1 MRHARLRARL
11 MAAVALL
18 TLTVPIQPAYA
29 WKPKTHIYLA
39 EEALRDALDNGK
51 VTIYEIDRA
60 TGRIVGPLGEFD
72 VDPRILAALK
82 AGQKQFRAGVLG
94 PDAYPDILTGQ
105 QIIHPEEADS
115 VDHGAGGSN
124 AWLTHLW
131 ERGFV
136 NGATPQI
143 RAFTVGYLTHA
154 AGDVFAHTYVNH
166 YAGGEFMLTPDPTNA
181 VKHLVLEG
189 YIGKRTPQTMSATTT
204 RQRVSG
210 GPRNPRKRDDLGLD
224 PDTANDPIVYADI
237 NLPITQEDTS
247 ISGVEGFIYDEL
259 TFAKPGGVLMTRLM
273 KGEGTSRSIPFIF
286 SEKRNQ
292 LQAEVDEYERTRMSL
307 SGPAR
312 VAYAAT
318 HGAQAEYKK
327 AWIADIDTGL
337 KAFPAVS
344 HEVAKA
350 IVYNE
355 AGGDMGRAEDIL
367 SKYVSDYM
375 ISMLGFP
382 DAAIVTVQ
390 TVAAAIDAI
399 SPPFIAE
406 FLKDLLMAPLNAIIR
421 GLTGKSPQ
429 EWAHY
434 MTNPE
439 AHFDEI
445 MNAPGGGHGGSI
457 EHRIDLKTFNREQL
471 KIDDD
476 GYAKPGLKWKIEEL
490 PPAFNTLQLTK
501 LMFLGD
507 TGMQQLEAALK
518 SRGVEMGAAPGPYR
532 NYMLGW
538 MRSLDAGNQW
548 QGLPSPRGKASPP
561 AAFAAGN
568 GQALNRLFLAQV
580 GETPM
585 PVSQQSPG
593 PLSDT
598 PAPLPA
604 EPVPAP
610 PPPPPQPQSPQA
622 EQPRW
627 WPRPEDRTD
636 KSLMASYLE
645 GNWAT
650 ELGKL
655 SIRRTGAGDVDHW
668 IGHIYRNDQS
678 PAAFILEDLVPSE
691 DASGVTGTWREA
703 GSSQKRAVRLVL
715 NIHDGDKFAAGTEGY
730 IGGLAELTGTRIYG
744 APVYETPAEPQQPAP
759 QQPAPQPP
767 VPQQPQPQPPA
778 PQPQPPADDFQPLG
792 KWDVRVDK
800 VENPRDDRLTH
811 VYLTLRN
818 ASTQPQVQTGDVWVW
833 LDDTSGATQRSGQGL
848 RALPGPP
855 QLFSGSPVVLPG
867 KTIRTKFVFD
877 RVRGASIT
885 RVTVTEGDYSADFA
899 F

>member
-1 MRHARLRARL
+1 MQRKPSRLRAQL
-11 MAAVALL
+11 MAAVAVL
-18 TLTVPIQPAYA
+18 TLTVPAQPAYA

-51 VTIYEIDRA
+51 VTLYETDRA
-60 TGRIVGPLGEFD
+60 TGRIIGVLGEFD
-72 VDPRILAALK
+72 VDPNILAALK

-105 QIIHPEEADS
+105 QIIHPEEAEAIDG
-115 VDHGAGGSN
+115 GAGGSN

-143 RAFTVGYLTHA
+143 RAFTIGYLTHA

-166 YAGGEFMLTPDPTNA
+166 YAGGEFRLVPDPTNA

-224 PDTANDPIVYADI
+224 PDTANDPIVYENI
-237 NLPITQEDTS
+237 RLPITQEDTS

-259 TFAKPGGVLMTRLM
+259 TFARPGSLMMTKLM
-273 KGEGTSRSIPFIF
+273 KGEGTGRSIPFIF
-286 SEKRNQ
+286 SEKRNT
-292 LQAEVDEYERTRMSL
+292 LQAEVDEYERTRLSL

-318 HGAQAEYKK
+318 NGVQAEYKK
-327 AWIADIDTGL
+327 AWIADIDAGL

-355 AGGDMGRAEDIL
+355 AGGDMGRAKDVL
-367 SKYVSDYM
+367 SKYVSDHMY
-375 ISMLGFP
+375 SMVGIP
-382 DAAIVTVQ
+382 DAVIITAQTISKAVSAIV
-390 TVAAAIDAI
+390 
-399 SPPFIAE
+399 PPVIAE
-406 FLKDLLMAPLNAIIR
+406 FLNELLMAPLDAIIK
-421 GLTGKSPQ
+421 GLTGKSPG

-445 MNAPGGGHGGSI
+445 MNAPGGGHSGSVD
-457 EHRIDLKTFNREQL
+457 HRVDLKTFNREQL

-476 GYAKPGLKWKIEEL
+476 GYGKPSLKWKIEDL

-507 TGMQQLEAALK
+507 AGMQQLANALK
-518 SRGVEMGAAPGPYR
+518 AKGVEMGPQPR

-538 MRSLDAGNQW
+538 VRSLDAGNQW
-548 QGLPSPRGKASPP
+548 QGLASPRGKASPQ
-561 AAFAAGN
+561 AVFAGN
-568 GQALNRLFLAQV
+568 GAAAYNRLFLAQI
-580 GETPM
+580 GEAEIPAG
-585 PVSQQSPG
+585 PVSN
-593 PLSDT
+593 
-598 PAPLPA
+598 
-604 EPVPAP
+604 PVPATPGPEAPVPASPTSTP
-610 PPPPPQPQSPQA
+610 PATPTT
-622 EQPRW
+622 EPRW
-627 WPRPEDRTD
+627 SPRPEDRSN

-645 GNWAT
+645 GDWAT
-650 ELGKL
+650 ELGRLRIK
-655 SIRRTGAGDVDHW
+655 RTGEGDVDHW
-668 IGHIYRNDQS
+668 IGHIY
-678 PAAFILEDLVPSE
+678 PAGATTAAFILEDLVPSD

-703 GSSQKRAVRLVL
+703 GSAQKRAIRLVL
-715 NIHDGDKFAAGTEGY
+715 NLRDGDRFAGGSDGY
-730 IGGLAELTGTRIYG
+730 IGGLAELTGVRILNPP
-744 APVYETPAEPQQPAP
+744 AYETPEPEPQNPEPQTPAP

-767 VPQQPQPQPPA
+767 A
-778 PQPQPPADDFQPLG
+778 PQPQTPADDFQPLG
-792 KWDVRVDK
+792 KWDVRIDK
-800 VENPRDDRLTH
+800 VENPREDRLTH
-811 VYLTLRN
+811 VYVTLRN
-818 ASTQPQVQTGDVWVW
+818 ASSQVQYQTGEVWVY
-833 LDDTSGATQRSGQGL
+833 LEDASGATQRSGQGV
-848 RALPGPP
+848 RAIPGPP
-855 QLFSGSPVVLPG
+855 QLFSGTPTVFPG
-867 KTIRTKFVFD
+867 KTIKAKYVFD
-877 RVRGASIT
+877 RVRGATIT
-885 RVTVTEGDYSADFA
+885 GITVTEGEYRAEFA